1 MLLRNRR
8 SNHFFPQ
15 RCAVIKGL
23 GERQSSYSGFSLSH
37 MPPSEVSRH
46 TTTTEAAVI
55 LINYLPLSFVSLVLT
70 VLHYRPWLFQV
81 DLLNEP
87 IRCEYPARLSYIIE
101 SLVIHNFLLCLIA
114 CWLAY
119 GGQKLKRRSK
129 CWHYHRE
136 APTVSANLK
145 QQEL

>member
-1 MLLRNRR
+1 MFLWDQRP
-8 SNHFFPQ
+8 NHCFPQ
-15 RCAVIKGL
+15 RRAVIKGL
-23 GERQSSYSGFSLSH
+23 GKRLSSYRGFSLSPV
-37 MPPSEVSRH
+37 PPSEVSRH

-55 LINYLPLSFVSLVLT
+55 LINYLLLSFVSLVLT
-70 VLHYRPWLFQV
+70 VLHYRLWLFQV

-87 IRCEYPARLSYIIE
+87 IRREYPARLSYIIE
-101 SLVIHNFLLCLIA
+101 SLVIHNFLLCFFA

-119 GGQKLKRRSK
+119 DRQNVQRRSK